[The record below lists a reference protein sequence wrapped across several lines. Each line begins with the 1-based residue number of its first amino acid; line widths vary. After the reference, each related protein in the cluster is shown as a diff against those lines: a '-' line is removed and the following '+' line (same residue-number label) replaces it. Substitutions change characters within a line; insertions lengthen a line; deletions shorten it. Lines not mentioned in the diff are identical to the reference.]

1 MNFEEHLNK
10 VLTKVNTIG
19 LLRKLKAFLPHQS
32 LVTVYK
38 AFVRPNLNYG
48 DITYNQTYND
58 SFHQNLESIQ
68 YNGTLAIIGT
78 IRGTSREKFYQSFH
92 KRR

>member
-58 SFHQNLESIQ
+58 SFNQNLESIQ